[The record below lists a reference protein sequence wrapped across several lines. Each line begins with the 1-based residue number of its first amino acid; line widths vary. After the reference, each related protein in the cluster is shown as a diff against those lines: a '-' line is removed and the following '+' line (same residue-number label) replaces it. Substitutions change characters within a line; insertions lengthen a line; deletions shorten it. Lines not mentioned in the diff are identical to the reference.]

1 MNVNSFIS
9 KEAVGKL
16 VNKAIQAREPVT
28 AMLDMGPTSLSH
40 GQQGDLGFPG
50 WSVQLECTLRH
61 KGGFPSVA
69 NEI

>member
-1 MNVNSFIS
+1 MNVSSFIS
-9 KEAVGKL
+9 KEAVETL
-16 VNKAIQAREPVT
+16 VNEAIQAREPVT
-28 AMLDMGPTSLSH
+28 AMLNMGPTSLSR

-50 WSVQLECTLRH
+50 WSVLLECTLRQ